1 MTQIILDKQIAQDDW
16 VLVADDAALSDGNEV
31 INFSRWNA
39 ANNADSGSEQA
50 ADKAALIAKR
60 DAGTLG
66 IQLNAG
72 DTADL
77 LAEDSQGFALI
88 TVEFPKFA
96 DGRGYSAARLLRERY
111 GFTGQLRAVGDVLF
125 DQLFFMMRCGF
136 NAMAMREDQ
145 DLDLAVKGFETFSA
159 PYQGDVNDAR
169 PLFRRRG

>member
-1 MTQIILDKQIAQDDW
+1 MTQIILDKQIANDDW
-16 VLVADDAALSDGNEV
+16 TLVADDAALSAEKEI
-31 INFSRWNA
+31 INFSRWA
-39 ANNADSGSEQA
+39 SAEG
-50 ADKAALIAKR
+50 ADKEALVAKR

-66 IQLNAG
+66 IQMNAG

-77 LAEDSQGFALI
+77 LANDSQGFALI
-88 TVEFPKFA
+88 SVEFPKFA
-96 DGRGYSAARLLRERY
+96 DGRGYSTARLLRERF

-159 PYQGDVNDAR
+159 PYQADVNDTR

>member
-1 MTQIILDKQIAQDDW
+1 MTQIILDKQIANDDW
-16 VLVADDAALSDGNEV
+16 TLVADEVALSDNNEV
-31 INFSRWNA
+31 INFSRWA
-39 ANNADSGSEQA
+39 AAEG
-50 ADKAALIAKR
+50 ADKNSLIAKR

-77 LAEDSQGFALI
+77 LASDSQGFALI
-88 TVEFPKFA
+88 NVVFPKFA
-96 DGRGYSAARLLRERY
+96 DGRGYSAARLLRERF

-145 DLDLAVKGFETFSA
+145 DLELAVKGFETFST
-159 PYQGDVNDAR
+159 PYQADVNDTR
-169 PLFRRRG
+169 PLFRRR

>member
-1 MTQIILDKQIAQDDW
+1 MNQIILDKQIANDDW
-16 VLVADDAALSDGNEV
+16 TLIADDAELSTANEV
-31 INFSRWNA
+31 INFSRWANA
-39 ANNADSGSEQA
+39 EGT
-50 ADKAALIAKR
+50 DKAALVAKR

-77 LAEDSQGFALI
+77 LAADSQGFALVN
-88 TVEFPKFA
+88 VEFPKFA

-125 DQLFFMMRCGF
+125 DQLFYMMRCGF
-136 NAMAMREDQ
+136 NAMAMRADQ

-159 PYQGDVNDAR
+159 PYQGDVNDTR
-169 PLFRRRG
+169 PLFRRR

>member
-1 MTQIILDKQIAQDDW
+1 MTQIILDKQIANDDW
-16 VLVADDAALSDGNEV
+16 TLVADDAALSNNKEV
-31 INFSRWNA
+31 INFSRWANA
-39 ANNADSGSEQA
+39 EG
-50 ADKAALIAKR
+50 ADKEALITKR

-77 LAEDSQGFALI
+77 LGTDSQGFALI
-88 TVEFPKFA
+88 NVEFPKFA

-111 GFTGQLRAVGDVLF
+111 GFTGQLRSVGDVLF

-136 NAMAMREDQ
+136 NAMAMRDDQ
-145 DLDLAVKGFETFSA
+145 NLELAIKGFETFSS
-159 PYQGDVNDAR
+159 PYQGDVNDTR

>member
-1 MTQIILDKQIAQDDW
+1 MNQIILDKQIANDDW
-16 VLVADDAALSDGNEV
+16 TLIADDAELSTANEV
-31 INFSRWNA
+31 INFSRWA
-39 ANNADSGSEQA
+39 SAEGT
-50 ADKAALIAKR
+50 DKAALIAKR

-77 LAEDSQGFALI
+77 LAADSQGFALI
-88 TVEFPKFA
+88 NVEFPKFA

-125 DQLFFMMRCGF
+125 DQLFYMMRCGF
-136 NAMAMREDQ
+136 NAMAMRADQ

-159 PYQGDVNDAR
+159 PYQGDVNDTR
-169 PLFRRRG
+169 PLFRRR

>member
-1 MTQIILDKQIAQDDW
+1 MTQIILDKQIVNDDW
-16 VLVADDAALSDGNEV
+16 TLVADDAALSDAKEV
-31 INFSRWNA
+31 INFSRWA
-39 ANNADSGSEQA
+39 AAENADK
-50 ADKAALIAKR
+50 DALIAKR

-77 LAEDSQGFALI
+77 LAEESKNFALI
-88 TVEFPKFA
+88 NVVFPKFA

-111 GFTGQLRAVGDVLF
+111 GFTGQLRSVGDVLF

-159 PYQGDVNDAR
+159 SYQGDVNDTR
-169 PLFRRRG
+169 PLFRRRS

>member
-16 VLVADDAALSDGNEV
+16 VLVADDATLSGNKEV
-31 INFSRWNA
+31 INFSRWNSA
-39 ANNADSGSEQA
+39 VDT
-50 ADKAALIAKR
+50 DKADLIAKR

-77 LAEDSQGFALI
+77 LAQDSQGFALI
-88 TVEFPKFA
+88 NVDFPKFA

-111 GFTGQLRAVGDVLF
+111 GFSGQLRAVGDVLF

-145 DLDLAVKGFETFSA
+145 DLELAVKGFETFSA